1 MRTVKNTIICDVKAK
16 ITSDEV
22 DWELKCDVLG
32 KKNVNDSYESDD
44 LDDMVR
50 IIDKGE
56 GVDEYPIKISELRK
70 ILDDLEKEGC
80 NYVSMYYNCDHP
92 DYTFYGADVHVASES
107 EISEF
112 IEKEKNKKLKEV
124 EVALKRYEEKTAEL
138 LKIANELKK

>member
-16 ITSDEV
+16 ITSGEV

-50 IIDKGE
+50 IIDKGLATQ
-56 GVDEYPIKISELRK
+56 EYPIEIAKLRK
-70 ILDDLEKEGC
+70 ILSKLEKQGC

-92 DYTFYGADVHVASES
+92 DYTFHGADVHVASET
-107 EISEF
+107 EISEHV
-112 IEKEKNKKLKEV
+112 ETEKNKKLKEIEIV
-124 EVALKRYEEKTAEL
+124 LKNYEQETAKL